1 MYPLQFA
8 VPVDSLEAV
17 ADLIP
22 HVILLL
28 VLANMV
34 TRMLA
39 HRKHERE
46 VEQGADSVGQHYPHL
61 VVSLLLVLASFAYL
75 VVHHHGGF
83 IMTVLVIGTVI
94 SDFFEVEARNVE
106 ARNELELER
115 PKGALVAWAL
125 LLLYAAFQS
134 LFFLVAPYW
143 NTVV

>member
-46 VEQGADSVGQHYPHL
+46 VEQGADSVGQYYPHL
-61 VVSLLLVLASFAYL
+61 AVSLLLVLASFAYL

-143 NTVV
+143 NAVV